1 MSEQHFEKVI
11 EKHFSHPDMDPL
23 WATAVNLA
31 GNVSL
36 RNCELT
42 QRGLELL
49 CCAILQK
56 DKDELS
62 AKQSNT

>member
-11 EKHFSHPDMDPL
+11 EKHFSHPDMEPL

-31 GNVSL
+31 HNVSL
-36 RNCELT
+36 RNCEVT
-42 QRGLELL
+42 QRGLELI

-56 DKDELS
+56 DKEIHC
-62 AKQSNT
+62 AKTNT